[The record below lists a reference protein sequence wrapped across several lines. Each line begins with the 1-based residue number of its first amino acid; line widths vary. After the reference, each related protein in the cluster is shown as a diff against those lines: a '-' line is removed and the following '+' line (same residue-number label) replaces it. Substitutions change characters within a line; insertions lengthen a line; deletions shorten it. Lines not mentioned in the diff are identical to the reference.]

1 MTIHAHLGYDRLRN
15 AQERFRE
22 VVDEAG
28 IHDLRVA
35 AVLDAVAKVLE
46 EQRPATGLPVRSDVN
61 RNASLHRV
69 ERPQYRPVNAL
80 SGMMLVVS
88 LLLELQEIAREAGDV
103 EDEESAVER

>member
-1 MTIHAHLGYDRLRN
+1 MTIHALGYNRLRK

-46 EQRPATGLPVRSDVN
+46 EQRPATGRPVRSDVN
-61 RNASLHRV
+61 RNASVHRV
-69 ERPQYRPVNAL
+69 
-80 SGMMLVVS
+80 
-88 LLLELQEIAREAGDV
+88 
-103 EDEESAVER
+103 